1 MPVGLPNRV
10 RFGAFEFNLRAGE
23 VRKGRRK
30 VLLPEQSFQILLML
44 VERRGE
50 LVTREEI
57 KKKLWPND
65 TVVEFDHSIANAI
78 RKLRRALGDSAE
90 NPKYIET
97 VARRGFRLL
106 APVECEGDSSDATPT
121 LSLKAGEKGGALS
134 NPVVPN
140 ASDSSMGSVAAIEV
154 AGPPVSDFAGKKV
167 AQYRVLEIVGGG
179 GMGVVYRAEDL
190 KLGRQVAIKFLPPEV
205 ASDPIALERFERE
218 GRAASAL
225 EHPNICPIYQFGE
238 HEGQPFL
245 VMPLLEGETLRER
258 LASSVLTDEELLHFG
273 IQIADGLEA
282 AHQKGII
289 HRDIKPANIFI
300 SDRGEAK
307 ILDFGLAKL
316 LEFERELELAAAVGE
331 HQALSCDGAMA
342 LGLTRTGVALG
353 TASYMSPEQV
363 RGEKLDARSDLF
375 SFGLVLYEMAIGQ
388 QAFTGHTAA
397 VVHEAILHQ
406 EPPSAC
412 DLNSKVSPKLAAVIS
427 RCLEKDRERRYQHAA
442 EISVE
447 LSTLTNPSA
456 TRTRMVLLLALA
468 LLPLIIGIVWWVAR
482 RQPPVLPEPKLT
494 QLTANSTDDPI
505 DSMSISPDGEYLAY
519 KDLTGLHLKLL
530 RTGGLRDVSP
540 PEGVPRWAWDPGPWF
555 PDSKA
560 LLIFSSSE
568 TGLHPSIWKLSLSEA
583 VPHKIAEDTQ
593 PWAISPDG
601 SLIAATENPGRIGY
615 REIWLMDA
623 NGEHQREWLEADEDS
638 NLGRMMWFPN
648 GKRILYG
655 RENQDAEHYRGFIE
669 SRAVAGG
676 RSNTILSS
684 GSSWA
689 DGELRD
695 HYLLPDARLVYLV
708 GKVGVNGP
716 ACNYWVVQL
725 DPQTGEPA
733 GKPRQLTNWAGVC
746 MDFTG
751 GTADGKKLVFTKWS
765 SEGSLYVAN
774 VSKGGK
780 TVDSASRLT
789 LNDAVELPIG
799 WTTDGKS
806 VFYLSNVNSRLQI
819 FSKALD
825 KDRAKTVV
833 TLANAPGG
841 LLGDK
846 AIPAVTPDGTSLLY
860 PVFPGTGHTSAATK
874 LMRTPLTGGAPEVL
888 LSAPLYDAPRCTRL
902 PANFCAFA
910 ELSPDGKQLIFVS
923 FDPLHGR
930 GRELARFDAEANA
943 YNGSGDEYPGN
954 AFAWDLSADGAR
966 IAVFKK
972 RENQIHVLS
981 TRDPSKRDI
990 TVKGWGVEEL
1000 HWAPDGKGFFAT
1012 SRGEDNSVL
1021 LHADLQGNAHTVWQ
1035 QKGWEGLRCV
1045 PSPDGRHM
1053 AILALRLNNNAW
1065 MMENF

>member
-1 MPVGLPNRV
+1 MPAGLPNRV

-78 RKLRRALGDSAE
+78 RKLRRVLGDSAE

-97 VARRGFRLL
+97 VARRGYRLL
-106 APVECEGDSSDATPT
+106 ALVEWEDDSPDATPN
-121 LSLKAGEKGGALS
+121 LSQKAAEKGRAPS
-134 NPVVPN
+134 DPVVPN
-140 ASDSSMGSVAAIEV
+140 ASDGSIGSVAAIEF

-190 KLGRQVAIKFLPPEV
+190 KLGRQVAIKFLPAEV
-205 ASDPIALERFERE
+205 ASDRIALDRFERE

-238 HEGQPFL
+238 HDGQPFL

-258 LASSVLTDEELLHFG
+258 LARSALTNEEVLNFG
-273 IQIADGLEA
+273 IQFVGGLEA

-300 SDRGEAK
+300 TNRGEAK

-316 LEFERELELAAAVGE
+316 LESERELELAAAAGE
-331 HQALSCDGAMA
+331 HKAVSRDGAMA
-342 LGLTRTGVALG
+342 LGLTRTGAALG

-375 SFGLVLYEMAIGQ
+375 SFGLVLYEMATGQ
-388 QAFTGHTAA
+388 QAFTGDTAEL
-397 VVHEAILHQ
+397 VHEAILHQ
-406 EPPSAC
+406 EPLSAR

-427 RCLEKDRERRYQHAA
+427 RCLDKDRERRYQHAA
-442 EISVE
+442 EVSAE
-447 LSTLTNPSA
+447 LGTLRKPSA
-456 TRTRMVLLLALA
+456 SGVRVVSLLALV
-468 LLPLIIGIVWWVAR
+468 LLPLITALVWWVGR
-482 RQPPVLPEPKLT
+482 KQPPILPEPKLT
-494 QLTANSTDDPI
+494 QLTANSTDNPI
-505 DSMSISPDGEYLAY
+505 DSISLSPDGEYLAY
-519 KDLTGLHLKLL
+519 KDLNGFHLKLL
-530 RTGGLRDVSP
+530 KTGEVRDVP
-540 PEGVPRWAWDPGPWF
+540 PPVGVRRWAWNPGPWF

-560 LLIFSSSE
+560 LLISGSSD
-568 TGLHPSIWKLSLSEA
+568 TGLHPSIWRFSLSEA
-583 VPHKIAEDTQ
+583 APHKIAEGAEA
-593 PWAISPDG
+593 WAISPEG
-601 SLIAATENPGRIGY
+601 SLIAATANPGKVGD

-623 NGEHQREWLEADEDS
+623 VGRHQQWLEADEDS
-638 NLGRMMWFPN
+638 KVGRVMWFPN
-648 GKRILYG
+648 GERILYG
-655 RENQDAEHYRGFIE
+655 RKNQDAENYRGFIE
-669 SRAVAGG
+669 SRAVSGG
-676 RSNTILSS
+676 SSNTILSS
-684 GSSWA
+684 DSSWA

-708 GKVGVNGP
+708 GRVGVNGP
-716 ACNYWVVQL
+716 ACNYWVMQL
-725 DPQTGEPA
+725 DPQTGQPA

-774 VSKGGK
+774 VSKGGQ

-789 LNDAVELPIG
+789 LNDAVELPVG

-806 VFYLSNVNSRLQI
+806 VFYLSNVNRRLQI
-819 FSKALD
+819 FSKALHEN
-825 KDRAKTVV
+825 KAETVV
-833 TLANAPGG
+833 TLANTPGG

-846 AIPAVTPDGTSLLY
+846 IIPAITPDGTSLLY
-860 PVFPGTGHTSAATK
+860 PVFPGTGDTLAATK
-874 LMRTPLTGGAPEVL
+874 LMRMPLAGGAPEVL
-888 LSAPLYDAPRCTRL
+888 FSAPLYDAPRCTRL

-910 ELSPDGKQLIFVS
+910 ELRPDGKQLIFIS
-923 FDPLHGR
+923 LDPLHGR
-930 GRELARFDAEANA
+930 GRELARLDVEANA
-943 YNGSGDEYPGN
+943 NNGSGDEYPGN
-954 AFAWDLSADGAR
+954 AFAWDLSADGAL

-972 RENQIHVLS
+972 RENRIHILS

-990 TVKGWGVEEL
+990 TVKGWNVEEL
-1000 HWAPDGKGFFAT
+1000 HWAPDGTGFFAA
-1012 SRGEDNSVL
+1012 SRGEDSSVL
-1021 LHADLQGNAHTVWQ
+1021 LHADLKGNTHTVWQ